1 MPISIAVDLKKHET
15 NDVGSEGLKN
25 NIELFDAVE
34 EGVIKSENELIYYNS
49 KEPEIL
55 GKKSQESVRQ
65 FIQNMAETNKDWS
78 IEWPSLAELKKMP
91 ANLRLE
97 YLEGYIHQCDATW
110 HTGNLQG
117 QRF

>member
-15 NDVGSEGLKN
+15 NDVGSSGLKN

-34 EGVIKSENELIYYNS
+34 EGVIKSEHELINYNS

-65 FIQNMAETNKDWS
+65 FIQNMAETNKD
-78 IEWPSLAELKKMP
+78 
-91 ANLRLE
+91 
-97 YLEGYIHQCDATW
+97 
-110 HTGNLQG
+110 
-117 QRF
+117 